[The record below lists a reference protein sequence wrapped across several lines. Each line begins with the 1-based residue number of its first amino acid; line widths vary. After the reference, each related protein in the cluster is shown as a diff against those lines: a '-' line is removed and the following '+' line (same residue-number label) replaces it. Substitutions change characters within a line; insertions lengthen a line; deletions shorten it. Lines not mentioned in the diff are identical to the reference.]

1 MVVGVLELVLA
12 VPAATLKEKRGII
25 RRIITRTQNKFN
37 LSIAEIDR
45 LDDPASSVLGFSMVG
60 NDRRFVNEVLSKTI
74 NHIDGLFLAT
84 IVDQQITI
92 ENF

>member
-45 LDDPASSVLGFSMVG
+45 LDAPASSVLGFSMVG